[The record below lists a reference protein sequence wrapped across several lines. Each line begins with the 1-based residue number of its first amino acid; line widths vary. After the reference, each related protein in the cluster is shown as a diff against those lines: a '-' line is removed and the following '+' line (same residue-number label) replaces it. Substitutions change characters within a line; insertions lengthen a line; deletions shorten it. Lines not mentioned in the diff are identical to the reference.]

1 MVNATV
7 IEALFSH
14 LTFFFAL
21 VARPSPSRKLFFL
34 PIFCANIWLLL
45 CVPLPEGSTKTARF
59 RGYGLAFRIATASDF
74 ILLTDVQND
83 LRLQNDNR
91 RIPSASLGARMLWVV
106 RLLTAH
112 RGVGWTYEPTAR
124 LPRRSENLS
133 RWAFVVYKI
142 SWAVYYYILSD
153 LLQVLLQWNLAVV
166 KGESYGTETVGWLLA
181 RTTFIAYLVEINVS
195 LNLPYNVVAAVSVF
209 LGLTEAR
216 EWPALFGY
224 WSDGYTVGRF
234 WGRVWHQNLRRIVTV
249 HSKFILKNIFSLT
262 SGTSLAWHVQLYAAF
277 AISGLVHLAGDYI
290 ALGDWTTGGS
300 MRFFVLQAMAI
311 TFEDIVINLAS
322 RIGFGRTT
330 RLSKFV
336 GYMWVLGWFIWSVPG
351 WTRPWAIV
359 SLGQVDVHQS
369 VILRICQKVL
379 RLENWLF

>member
-133 RWAFVVYKI
+133 RLAFVVSKI

-166 KGESYGTETVGWLLA
+166 KGELYGTETVGWLLA
-181 RTTFIAYLVEINVS
+181 RTTFLAYLVEINVS
-195 LNLPYNVVAAVSVF
+195 LNLPYNVVAAASVS
-209 LGLTEAR
+209 LGQTEAR
-216 EWPALFGY
+216 DWPALFGY
-224 WSDGYTVGRF
+224 WSDAYTVGRF
-234 WGRVWHQNLRRIVTV
+234 WGFVISYLARLLLITSSLLGECGIRI
-249 HSKFILKNIFSLT
+249 
-262 SGTSLAWHVQLYAAF
+262 F
-277 AISGLVHLAGDYI
+277 A
-290 ALGDWTTGGS
+290 
-300 MRFFVLQAMAI
+300 
-311 TFEDIVINLAS
+311 E
-322 RIGFGRTT
+322 
-330 RLSKFV
+330 
-336 GYMWVLGWFIWSVPG
+336 
-351 WTRPWAIV
+351 
-359 SLGQVDVHQS
+359 
-369 VILRICQKVL
+369 
-379 RLENWLF
+379 